1 MKTVTVKSNYTKVTP
16 RKMRLILDLIRG
28 KKPSEAIE
36 QIQFLSK
43 TGKVEIVKLIK
54 AGMSAAKNNDIDID
68 KTVISIAFANEGK
81 SIKRRWLRAKGM
93 STQIKKTSS
102 HVHITISEFDDVTTK
117 KENDGS

>member
-1 MKTVTVKSNYTKVTP
+1 MKTVTVKSNYTKVAP
-16 RKMRLILDLIRG
+16 RKMRLILDLIKG

-36 QIQFLSK
+36 QIQFLNK
-43 TGKVEIVKLIK
+43 TGKVEVVKLIK
-54 AGMSAAKNNDIDID
+54 AGMSAVKSKDIDTE

-102 HVHITISEFDDVTTK
+102 HVHITISEIDNIITK